1 MTELNARAV
10 GHAHRNGLGQQVAGP
25 VLLGPQTAVKAG
37 ALRQFGKEVAI
48 VVPEPVAEG
57 SLGDVLDGLD
67 HANDPQC
74 AEGKDGLAMVGA
86 LGKASSIWQ
95 NSSVI
100 KSGMCIGVLAA
111 KCCQPA
117 GCKNSMTN
125 STFSETS
132 TIGWLTDAI
141 ITYADMLHEMYVVVY
156 IPMLGEHSPTLF

>member
-1 MTELNARAV
+1 M
-10 GHAHRNGLGQQVAGP
+10 HAWEKACRDYDVVDHGP
-25 VLLGPQTAVKAG
+25 PSVP
-37 ALRQFGKEVAI
+37 
-48 VVPEPVAEG
+48 VPEEPTDARE
-57 SLGDVLDGLD
+57 SSEPTIKPPTCPTLPSPFT

-100 KSGMCIGVLAA
+100 KSGMCVGFFAA

-125 STFSETS
+125 STFSETR
-132 TIGWLTDAI
+132 
-141 ITYADMLHEMYVVVY
+141 
-156 IPMLGEHSPTLF
+156 FC